1 MATLRDI
8 RRRITSVE
16 KTQQI
21 TSAMRMVAAAKL
33 RRAQD
38 SIIAARPYAERMYA
52 TLEEIGRRALE
63 AEHPLLEQREQR
75 RALEVVIVTSDRGLC
90 GAFNANAMKRAEALL
105 TQREPEFES
114 VSIALVG
121 RKAVDY
127 FRRRRASQI
136 SQTWRDLG
144 TVEYRHA
151 AEIAEHVSKRFIAG
165 EVDEVVLVF
174 NEFVSALTQTPRDVT
189 ALPLVPER
197 VEGEGEEA
205 IPFKIEPDAQTVY
218 SVLIPNALEFNI
230 YRVLLES
237 QAGEHAARMTAMESA
252 TRNTEELISSL
263 TLQFNRARQA
273 AITKELVEIV
283 TGAQALE

>member
-1 MATLRDI
+1 MPTLRDI
-8 RRRITSVE
+8 RRRITSVQ

-38 SIIAARPYAERMYA
+38 AIIAARPYAERMYA

-105 TQREPEFES
+105 AEREPRFES
-114 VSIALVG
+114 VSLALVG

-136 SQTWRDLG
+136 AHTWTDRG

-174 NEFVSALTQTPRDVT
+174 NEFVSALSQVPRDVT
-189 ALPLVPER
+189 ALPLVPEQ
-197 VEGEGEEA
+197 VEGDVEEA
-205 IPFKIEPDAQTVY
+205 IPFDIEPDAETVY

>member
-1 MATLRDI
+1 MGAPAPRDHI
-8 RRRITSVE
+8 
-16 KTQQI
+16 
-21 TSAMRMVAAAKL
+21 L
-33 RRAQD
+33 RRGPLAD
-38 SIIAARPYAERMYA
+38 PF
-52 TLEEIGRRALE
+52 EEIRIPRLG
-63 AEHPLLEQREQR
+63 AEVEE
-75 RALEVVIVTSDRGLC
+75 
-90 GAFNANAMKRAEALL
+90 
-105 TQREPEFES
+105 REPRFES
-114 VSIALVG
+114 VSLGLVG

-136 SQTWRDLG
+136 TDTWSDLG

-151 AEIAEHVSKRFIAG
+151 AGIAEHVSKRFTSG
-165 EVDEVVLVF
+165 EVDEVVLVY
-174 NEFVSALTQTPRDVT
+174 NEFVSALNQVPRDIV
-189 ALPLVPER
+189 ALPLVPEQM
-197 VEGEGEEA
+197 EEDAEEAA
-205 IPFKIEPDAQTVY
+205 IPFDIEPDAETVY

>member
-1 MATLRDI
+1 MPTLRDI
-8 RRRITSVE
+8 RRRITSVQ

-38 SIIAARPYAERMYA
+38 AIIAARPYAERMYA

-105 TQREPEFES
+105 AEREPQFES

-136 SQTWRDLG
+136 VQTWTGIG
-144 TVEYRHA
+144 TVQYRHA

-174 NEFVSALTQTPRDVT
+174 NEFVSALSQVPRDVT
-189 ALPLVPER
+189 ALPLVPEQ
-197 VEGEGEEA
+197 VEGDVEEA

>member
-8 RRRITSVE
+8 RRRITSVQ

-33 RRAQD
+33 RRSQD
-38 SIIAARPYAERMYA
+38 AIIAARPYAAQMYA

-75 RALEVVIVTSDRGLC
+75 RVLEVVVVTSDRGLC
-90 GAFNANAMKRAEALL
+90 GAFNSNAIKRAEVLL
-105 TQREPEFES
+105 KEREPRFES
-114 VSIALVG
+114 VSLGLVG

-136 SQTWRDLG
+136 TETWTDLG

-151 AEIAEHVSKRFIAG
+151 AEIAEHVSKRFTSG
-165 EVDEVVLVF
+165 EVDEVLLVY
-174 NEFVSALTQTPRDVT
+174 NEFVSALNQVPRDVV
-189 ALPLVPER
+189 ALPLVPEQM
-197 VEGEGEEA
+197 EGDVEEA
-205 IPFKIEPDAQTVY
+205 IPFKIEPDAETVY

-230 YRVLLES
+230 YRVLLEN

-252 TRNTEELISSL
+252 TRNTEELIASL

>member
-38 SIIAARPYAERMYA
+38 SIIAARPYAQRMYA
-52 TLEEIGRRALE
+52 TLEEIGQRALE
-63 AEHPLLEQREQR
+63 AEHPLLEQREER

-90 GAFNANAMKRAEALL
+90 GAFNANAMKRAEAILE
-105 TQREPEFES
+105 QRERDFES

-136 SQTWRDLG
+136 SQTWTDLG

-174 NEFVSALTQTPRDVT
+174 NEFVSALSQVPRDVV
-189 ALPLVPER
+189 ALPLVPEQA
-197 VEGEGEEA
+197 EGEVEEA

-218 SVLIPNALEFNI
+218 SVLIPNALEFSI

-273 AITKELVEIV
+273 AITNELVEIV

>member
-1 MATLRDI
+1 VATLRDI

-105 TQREPEFES
+105 AQREPEFES